1 MSLTARKWRPF
12 AAQGPDRRIP
22 QRALGV
28 VVWILEFSGRKIQ
41 IFLGIAKSRRIS
53 EQKQHITHWVR
64 AAEILAR
71 FLAMQANAAQRER
84 NNVSYS
90 PVRKSRHFF
99 M

>member
-1 MSLTARKWRPF
+1 
-12 AAQGPDRRIP
+12 
-22 QRALGV
+22 
-28 VVWILEFSGRKIQ
+28 LEFSGRKIQ